1 MSMFK
6 SIKLAGWVFAVVLC
20 LMSVAKPSTAA
31 EFTVQPADKFGPVSV
46 LIKGRI
52 EADDFDKFKN
62 FLIQPGHLKAYAN
75 YVWLDS
81 MGGDLNEAMR
91 FASLFEASSASVVV
105 GPDGK
110 CYSACFM
117 MFAGAADRWLYTFGE
132 LGVHRV
138 SVNSPNADR
147 AQRREIERNVS
158 SDLRRYLALQGIPPT
173 LIDQMMDTPAFDMTI
188 IDTKMLKRMGWL
200 RGLASRPSF
209 LAAVEKVC
217 GPQPDVET
225 LNPSTIAKPGAWTAC
240 KIDYQIKST
249 KAFAAAELALLET
262 GKSSVLF
269 ATGRLVEARRAV
281 SELQ

>member
-1 MSMFK
+1 MR
-6 SIKLAGWVFAVVLC
+6 IKNRLGSRFIALALC
-20 LMSVAKPSTAA
+20 LLGAPNASTAA
-31 EFTVQPADKFGPVSV
+31 VFTVQPADKFGPISV
-46 LIKGRI
+46 LLKGRI
-52 EADDFDKFKN
+52 EPGDFDKFKN

-81 MGGDLNEAMR
+81 IGGDLNEAMK
-91 FASLFEASSASVVV
+91 FSGLFEASSASVVV

-132 LGVHRV
+132 LGVHRIT
-138 SVNSPNADR
+138 VNSPQADR
-147 AQRREIERNVS
+147 AQRREIERKVS
-158 SDLRRYLALQGIPPT
+158 DDLRRYLSQQGIPAT

-209 LAAVEKVC
+209 LAAVEKAC
-217 GPQPDVET
+217 GTQPDVET
-225 LNPSTIAKPGAWTAC
+225 VNTAKPDAWTAC
-240 KIDYQIKST
+240 KIDYQTKST
-249 KAFAAAELALLET
+249 KAFAAAELALLEA
-262 GKSSVLF
+262 GQSSVLF
-269 ATGRLVEARRAV
+269 APGKLAEAKRAV

>member
-1 MSMFK
+1 MF
-6 SIKLAGWVFAVVLC
+6 SHSRFSGWFFALALC
-20 LMSVAKPSTAA
+20 LQGIAKTSTAA
-31 EFTVQPADKFGPVSV
+31 VFTLQPADKFGPVSV

-52 EADDFDKFKN
+52 DIGDFDRFKT
-62 FLIQPGHLKAYAN
+62 FLVQPGHLKAYAN

-81 MGGDLNEAMR
+81 IGGDLNEAMK
-91 FASLFEASSASVVV
+91 FASLFEKSSASVVV

-138 SVNSPNADR
+138 TINNPNASR
-147 AQRREIERNVS
+147 AQRRDIERHVS
-158 SDLRRYLALQGIPPT
+158 EDLRRYLMLQGIPAT

-217 GPQPDVET
+217 GTQPDIDTVNT
-225 LNPSTIAKPGAWTAC
+225 AKPGAWTAC
-240 KIDYQIKST
+240 KIDHQTRST
-249 KAFAAAELALLET
+249 KAFAAAELVLLEA
-262 GKSSVLF
+262 GQSSVLF
-269 ATGRLVEARRAV
+269 APDKLVEARRAV
-281 SELQ
+281 SELL

>member
-1 MSMFK
+1 MANTSN
-6 SIKLAGWVFAVVLC
+6 AAVFTL
-20 LMSVAKPSTAA
+20 
-31 EFTVQPADKFGPVSV
+31 QPADKFGPVSV

-52 EADDFDKFKN
+52 DVGDFDKFKN
-62 FLIQPGHLKAYAN
+62 FLAQPGHLKAYAN

-81 MGGDLNEAMR
+81 IGGDLNEAMK

-110 CYSACFM
+110 CYSACFII
-117 MFAGAADRWLYTFGE
+117 FAGAADRWLYTFGE

-147 AQRREIERNVS
+147 AQRREIERKVS
-158 SDLRRYLALQGIPPT
+158 DDLRLYLTLQGIPAS

-217 GPQPDVET
+217 GAQPAIEAVNT
-225 LNPSTIAKPGAWTAC
+225 AKPGVWTAC
-240 KIDYQIKST
+240 KIDYQIRST
-249 KAFAAAELALLET
+249 KGFAVAELALLEA
-262 GKSSVLF
+262 GQPSVLF
-269 ATGRLVEARRAV
+269 ATGKLAEARRAV

>member
-1 MSMFK
+1 MFK
-6 SIKLAGWVFAVVLC
+6 KTKFAGWFFALALC
-20 LMSVAKPSTAA
+20 LLGVANTANA
-31 EFTVQPADKFGPVSV
+31 AAFTVQPADKFGPVSV

-52 EADDFDKFKN
+52 DVGDFDKFKN
-62 FLIQPGHLKAYAN
+62 FLLQPGHLKAYAN

-81 MGGDLNEAMR
+81 IGGDLNEAMK

-117 MFAGAADRWLYTFGE
+117 MFAAAADRWLYTFGE

-147 AQRREIERNVS
+147 AQRREIERQVS
-158 SDLRRYLALQGIPPT
+158 EDLRRYLGVQGIPAT
-173 LIDQMMDTPAFDMTI
+173 LIDQMMETPAFDMTI

-217 GPQPDVET
+217 GAQPDIET
-225 LNPSTIAKPGAWTAC
+225 VNTAKPGAWTAC

-249 KAFAAAELALLET
+249 KGFAAAELALLDA
-262 GKSSVLF
+262 GQPSLLF
-269 ATGRLVEARRAV
+269 APGKLLEARRAV
-281 SELQ
+281 GELQ

>member
-1 MSMFK
+1 MANTSM
-6 SIKLAGWVFAVVLC
+6 AAVFTL
-20 LMSVAKPSTAA
+20 
-31 EFTVQPADKFGPVSV
+31 QPADKFGPVSV

-52 EADDFDKFKN
+52 EIGDFDKFKN
-62 FLIQPGHLKAYAN
+62 FLLLPGHLKAYAN

-81 MGGDLNEAMR
+81 MGGDLNEAMK
-91 FASLFEASSASVVV
+91 FASLFEKSSASVVV

-138 SVNSPNADR
+138 TVNSPNADR

-158 SDLRRYLALQGIPPT
+158 EDLRRYLMLQGIPAT

-209 LAAVEKVC
+209 LAAVENAC
-217 GPQPDVET
+217 GAQPDIET
-225 LNPSTIAKPGAWTAC
+225 VNNAKPGTWTAC

-249 KAFAAAELALLET
+249 KAFAAAELALLEA
-262 GKSSVLF
+262 GQPSVLF
-269 ATGRLVEARRAV
+269 APGKLVESKLAV
-281 SELQ
+281 AELQ

>member
-1 MSMFK
+1 MLK
-6 SIKLAGWVFAVVLC
+6 RALAGWFIALAVCLLGTHNTSIAAVFTL
-20 LMSVAKPSTAA
+20 
-31 EFTVQPADKFGPVSV
+31 QPADKFGPVSV

-52 EADDFDKFKN
+52 DIGDFDKFKN
-62 FLIQPGHLKAYAN
+62 FLLQPGNLKAYAN

-81 MGGDLNEAMR
+81 IGGDLNEAMK

-138 SVNSPNADR
+138 SVNSSNADR
-147 AQRREIERNVS
+147 AQRRDIERNVS
-158 SDLRRYLALQGIPPT
+158 DDLRRYLTRQGIPAT

-217 GPQPDVET
+217 GAQPDVET
-225 LNPSTIAKPGAWTAC
+225 VNTANPGVWTAC
-240 KIDYQIKST
+240 KIDYQIRST
-249 KAFAAAELALLET
+249 KALAAAELALLEA
-262 GKSSVLF
+262 GQPSVMF
-269 ATGRLVEARRAV
+269 APNRLVEARRAV
-281 SELQ
+281 SELRSF

>member
-1 MSMFK
+1 MFK
-6 SIKLAGWVFAVVLC
+6 KVQSAVWFLTLALSLLGMANTSMAAV
-20 LMSVAKPSTAA
+20 
-31 EFTVQPADKFGPVSV
+31 FTVQPADKFGPVSV

-52 EADDFDKFKN
+52 EIGDFDRFKN
-62 FLIQPGHLKAYAN
+62 FLVQPGHLKAYAN

-81 MGGDLNEAMR
+81 IGGDLNEAMK
-91 FASLFEASSASVVV
+91 FASLFEKSSASVVV

-138 SVNSPNADR
+138 TVNSPNADR

-158 SDLRRYLALQGIPPT
+158 EDLRRYLMLQGIPAT

-217 GPQPDVET
+217 GAQPDLET
-225 LNPSTIAKPGAWTAC
+225 VNIAKPGTWTAC

-249 KAFAAAELALLET
+249 KTFALAELALLEV
-262 GKSSVLF
+262 GQPSVLF
-269 ATGRLVEARRAV
+269 ESGKLVEARRAV
-281 SELQ
+281 SELL

>member
-1 MSMFK
+1 M
-6 SIKLAGWVFAVVLC
+6 ALC
-20 LMSVAKPSTAA
+20 LLSISASSTAA
-31 EFTVQPADKFGPVSV
+31 VFTLQPADKFGPVSV

-52 EADDFDKFKN
+52 DVGDFDRFKN
-62 FLIQPGHLKAYAN
+62 FLVLPGHLKAFAN

-81 MGGDLNEAMR
+81 IGGDLNEAMR
-91 FASLFEASSASVVV
+91 FAGLFEASSASVVV

-138 SVNSPNADR
+138 TVNSPQADH
-147 AQRREIERNVS
+147 AQRKEIVLSVS
-158 SDLRRYLALQGIPPT
+158 SDLRRYLALQGIPST

-217 GPQPDVET
+217 GAQPDIET
-225 LNPSTIAKPGAWTAC
+225 VNTAKPGVWTAC

-249 KAFAAAELALLET
+249 KAFAATELALLEANLP
-262 GKSSVLF
+262 SVLF
-269 ATGRLVEARRAV
+269 ATGKLVEARRAV